1 MDTYNISPHA
11 LDVTY
16 GDVYYVLAKY
26 CGILIPPLE
35 EAGVNY
41 SIPKAE
47 TKTWSQKVEYSRTSA
62 EASVY
67 TVPDGDSL
75 AFNFVET
82 PYTSPNGDDVNF
94 SFTIGTS
101 SMVINV
107 PLAETET
114 ISYEVSGAD
123 AIEIYIPTKET
134 QVVSY
139 PPQFYFFILPKR
151 EIETNPQTV
160 EYLTYVSPD
169 VIPTIDESKVPELR
183 MTVQLEKVDTVDITK
198 NIELIVYFGQILN
211 GIHWMEIDN
220 VMGIPITSTKK
231 VMERL

>member
-1 MDTYNISPHA
+1 MSDYNINPLA

-16 GDVYYVLAKY
+16 GDDYYVLAKY
-26 CGILIPPLE
+26 CDILIPPLE
-35 EAGVNY
+35 EGGISYN
-41 SIPKAE
+41 IPKVE
-47 TKTWSQKVEYSRTSA
+47 IRTWSQKVEYLRTSA
-62 EASVY
+62 EAGVY

-82 PYTSPNGDDVNF
+82 PYTSPNGDDVDF
-94 SFTIGTS
+94 SFTTGTS
-101 SMVINV
+101 SMAINV

-123 AIEIYIPTKET
+123 AVEVFIPTKET

-151 EIETNPQTV
+151 EIETDSQTV

-169 VIPTIDESKVPELR
+169 VIPTIDESKIPELR
-183 MTVQLEKVDTVDITK
+183 MTVQLEKVDTVDIAK